1 MQFHFDFL
9 GCRLNEAEVAHWKRQ
24 LIQHGHRWAH
34 HPEDADI
41 IVLNTCAV
49 TGEASKKSRQKIRR
63 LSKQNPTAGMVVT
76 GCYATLEPEK
86 IASSLDVNLV
96 VPNKDKDALIQKI
109 ANHFAL
115 PLANPLAID
124 PDAQPAFSQTKTR
137 AFIKVQDGCHNRC
150 SFCIVSKARGEE
162 KSVPVE
168 DICSEIH
175 HLQDLGY
182 QEVILTGVHL
192 GGYGRDIG
200 SSLTTLIQTILEK
213 TTIPRVRIGS
223 LEPWELEDEFFALFR
238 HPRLCPH
245 LHLPLQSGSNTVLK
259 RMIRKYTV
267 DEYKNLVAKARAIDP
282 HIHIST
288 DLIVGFPGESEE
300 EFAETL
306 QTIQDIQFGDMHIF
320 RYSPREGT
328 AAARLP
334 KRVSKE
340 VMHERFAKVLAIKN
354 HSQEIFH
361 NSLIGQNR
369 SVLWERDAE
378 KIDTEGWLWQGYTDN
393 YVRIRTKSTE
403 SLFNQLCFVH
413 IEARED
419 NALYGSV
426 LHSQTESAMLF
437 GGNNNGNNSNL

>member
-1 MQFHFDFL
+1 MHFHFDFL
-9 GCRLNEAEVAHWKRQ
+9 GCRLNEAEIAFWKRQ
-24 LIQHGHRWAH
+24 LTQHGHHWAH

-63 LSKQNPTAGMVVT
+63 LSKQNPRAGMVVT

-86 IASSLDVNLV
+86 IASSLEVNLV
-96 VPNKDKDALIQKI
+96 VPNKGKDELIQKI
-109 ANHFAL
+109 SNHFQI
-115 PLANPLAID
+115 PLSNPLSIE

-137 AFIKVQDGCHNRC
+137 AFIKVQDGCQNRC

-162 KSVPVE
+162 RSVSVD
-168 DICSEIH
+168 DICTEIH
-175 HLQDLGY
+175 HLQELGY

-200 SSLTTLIQTILEK
+200 SSLATLIQTILDK
-213 TTIPRVRIGS
+213 TTIPRIRIGS
-223 LEPWELEDEFFALFR
+223 LEPWELEDEFFALFH

-267 DEYKNLVAKARAIDP
+267 DEYKTLVAKARAIN
-282 HIHIST
+282 HHMHIST
-288 DLIVGFPGESEE
+288 DLIVGFPGESDE

-306 QTIQDIQFGDMHIF
+306 QTIQEIQFGDIHIF

-340 VMHERFAKVLAIKN
+340 IMHDRFAQVLAIKN
-354 HSQEIFH
+354 YCQEAFH
-361 NSLIGQNR
+361 QSLIGQIR

-378 KIDTEGWLWQGYTDN
+378 KLEENGWLWQGYTDN
-393 YVRIRTKSTE
+393 YVRIKTTSRE
-403 SLFNQLCFVH
+403 SLFNQLSNVQ
-413 IEARED
+413 IEAREE
-419 NALYGSV
+419 NALYGSI
-426 LHSQTESAMLF
+426 LHS
-437 GGNNNGNNSNL
+437 